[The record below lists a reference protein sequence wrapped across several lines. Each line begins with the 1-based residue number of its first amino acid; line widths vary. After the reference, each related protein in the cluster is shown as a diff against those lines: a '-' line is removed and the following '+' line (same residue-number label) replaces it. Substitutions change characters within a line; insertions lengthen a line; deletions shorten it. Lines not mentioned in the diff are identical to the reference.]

1 MKIMKTKQ
9 LSHGLAG
16 CLLYLLFA
24 VAGCNKQNEFLDAK
38 PNQSLVVP
46 QSLSDYQALLN
57 NTNIFNLGI
66 DPALGE
72 LSSDDFYVLPSV
84 LSVRTDIERNSYLW
98 VPSIYD
104 AGETPS
110 DWSGPY
116 QQVYYANTV
125 LDGLSDFKIPL
136 GQQSSYNEI
145 EGSALFYRSYAFYNL
160 VQTFALPY
168 DPSTA
173 NSDLGIPLRLT
184 ADVTIKS
191 IRATEQACYDQVTAD
206 LKKALPL
213 LPVNVTYP
221 TAPSQVAANAFL
233 ARIYLAMSDYT
244 DALKYANGC
253 LSEYSTLT
261 DYNTLTSPTT
271 TAINSTILPEDIFH
285 SSMVNYSMIAVR
297 RNSVVDSNLYVSY
310 ADNDLRK
317 TKFFTILDNL
327 PQYPRFVGSYD
338 FDGNKYD
345 GLATDEMYLIRAEC
359 YARTGNANAAMK
371 DLNTLLVTRWKT
383 GTFIPYVAASADDAL
398 NQILAE
404 RRKELVYRGLRW
416 TDLRRLNENNQSAIT
431 LQRNVN
437 GLLYRLT
444 PNDPKYALPIPDAEI
459 SLSGLIQN
467 QR

>member
-1 MKIMKTKQ
+1 
-9 LSHGLAG
+9 
-16 CLLYLLFA
+16 
-24 VAGCNKQNEFLDAK
+24 
-38 PNQSLVVP
+38 
-46 QSLSDYQALLN
+46 
-57 NTNIFNLGI
+57 
-66 DPALGE
+66 
-72 LSSDDFYVLPSV
+72 
-84 LSVRTDIERNSYLW
+84 
-98 VPSIYD
+98 
-104 AGETPS
+104 
-110 DWSGPY
+110 
-116 QQVYYANTV
+116 
-125 LDGLSDFKIPL
+125 
-136 GQQSSYNEI
+136 
-145 EGSALFYRSYAFYNL
+145 
-160 VQTFALPY
+160 
-168 DPSTA
+168 
-173 NSDLGIPLRLT
+173 
-184 ADVTIKS
+184 
-191 IRATEQACYDQVTAD
+191 
-206 LKKALPL
+206 
-213 LPVNVTYP
+213 
-221 TAPSQVAANAFL
+221 
-233 ARIYLAMSDYT
+233 
-244 DALKYANGC
+244 
-253 LSEYSTLT
+253 
-261 DYNTLTSPTT
+261 
-271 TAINSTILPEDIFH
+271 
-285 SSMVNYSMIAVR
+285 MIAVR